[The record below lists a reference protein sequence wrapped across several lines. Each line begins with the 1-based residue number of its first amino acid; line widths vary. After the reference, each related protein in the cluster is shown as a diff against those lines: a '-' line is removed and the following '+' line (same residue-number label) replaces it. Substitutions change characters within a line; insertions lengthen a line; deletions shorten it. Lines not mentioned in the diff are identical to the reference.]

1 MIALSVVGA
10 RPQFIKLGP
19 LSRELRKK
27 HHEIIIHTGQHY
39 DHSMSDL
46 FFQQLDISR
55 PDINLGIGSG
65 SHGYQTGRMLE
76 FLEKE
81 LLNIKPD
88 LVICFGDTNSTLSA
102 CLAASK
108 LDIPSVHVEAGL
120 RSFNRSMPEE
130 INRIVADHT
139 ADLLFAPTST
149 AMDHL
154 KREGLKERAVL
165 TGDIMVDSIAF
176 IKDKIAQTARTQS
189 ADYMLMTLHR
199 PYTVDDPNKLG
210 KLLRSLQKLN
220 SLIVFP
226 VHPRTRNIILKNK
239 LSVPENIQ
247 IIDPQG
253 YIEFQGLLKYC
264 RKIIT
269 DSGGLQKEAYIWG
282 KPCITLRP
290 ETEWVETVSS
300 GWNILLD
307 TDDPDLAEKIDLFS
321 PTASQVPL
329 FGEQVAERMV
339 NELESWFHNHNE
351 RKHR

>member
-27 HHEIIIHTGQHY
+27 HHEFIIHTGQHY

-46 FFQQLDISR
+46 FFQQLEIPR

-65 SHGYQTGRMLE
+65 PHGYQTGRMLE
-76 FLEKE
+76 YLEKE
-81 LLNIKPD
+81 ILNIKPD

-102 CLAASK
+102 CLASSK
-108 LDIPSVHVEAGL
+108 LEVPSVHVEAGL

-154 KREGLKERAVL
+154 EREGLKKRAVL

-176 IKDKIAQTARTQS
+176 INEKVAQTVLTDS
-189 ADYMLMTLHR
+189 DDYMLMTLHR
-199 PYTVDDPNKLG
+199 PYTVDDPVKLANLLQSLE
-210 KLLRSLQKLN
+210 KLK

-239 LSVPENIQ
+239 IPVPENIQ
-247 IIDPQG
+247 ITDPQG
-253 YIEFQGLLKYC
+253 YIEFQGLLKHC

-269 DSGGLQKEAYIWG
+269 DSGGLQKEAYIWS

-307 TDDPDLAEKIDLFS
+307 TDDPDLAEKINLFS
-321 PTASQVPL
+321 PTGSQPPL
-329 FGEQVAERMV
+329 FGEQVAKRMV
-339 NELESWFHNHNE
+339 NELESWFQQHNG
-351 RKHR
+351 RQHR